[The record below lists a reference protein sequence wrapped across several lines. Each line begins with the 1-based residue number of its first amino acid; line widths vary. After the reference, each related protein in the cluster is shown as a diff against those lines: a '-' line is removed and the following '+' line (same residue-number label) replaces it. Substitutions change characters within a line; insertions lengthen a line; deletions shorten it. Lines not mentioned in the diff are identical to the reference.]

1 MHWDDIHLLQTI
13 DLLEQTETGTL
24 ANGLWLMQRE
34 ASGQALDHNRDYRT
48 FVWELVLANHVG
60 YVVWDARGVSPYR
73 PDPLSDPNAWLQ
85 EIRDIRLT
93 LPGRD
98 RARGR
103 LVLRELPD
111 PDEDDDRLITGM
123 TLEEISRAIGDAF
136 TPSQLPKFL
145 RDSGIPEDYL
155 SPLDGA
161 DNWAYVIDVLERL
174 HNGGSAARRTLR
186 EFIAR
191 WLEDMLHDGPSPD
204 LRRRVVAQLARQ
216 GWFVRDGRLVIGEP
230 QIGEIPPLSPVGR
243 EARIASLHPLVR
255 QAAHRYIDSNHMA
268 AAILEAFKAVSLR
281 MKDLAG
287 LDTDG
292 TDLVGKALGGTS
304 PRLQLADQGTQTGRD
319 IQAGYQHLFRRSHHG
334 HPQSQ
339 RP

>member
-1 MHWDDIHLLQTI
+1 MAHATGGRWSAPRPRNSRP
-13 DLLEQTETGTL
+13 TEPSS
-24 ANGLWLMQRE
+24 AR
-34 ASGQALDHNRDYRT
+34 
-48 FVWELVLANHVG
+48 LVLATHAG
-60 YVVWDARGVSPYR
+60 YVAWDARGVSPYR

-155 SPLDGA
+155 TPLDGA
-161 DNWAYVIDVLERL
+161 DNWAYVLAVLERL

-191 WLEDMLHDGPSPD
+191 WLEDKLHDGPSPD

-216 GWFVRDGRLVIGEP
+216 GWFVRGGRLVIGEP
-230 QIGEIPPLSPVGR
+230 QVGEIPPLSPVGR
-243 EARIASLHPLVR
+243 EARIATLHPLVR
-255 QAAHRYIDSNHMA
+255 QAVHRYIDSNHMA
-268 AAILEAFKAVSLR
+268 ASILEAFKAVSLR
-281 MKDLAG
+281 MKELTG

-292 TDLVGKALGGTS
+292 ADLVGKALGGTS
-304 PRLQLADQGTQTGRD
+304 PRLQIADQATQTGCRHPNRLP
-319 IQAGYQHLFRRSHHG
+319 APLPRSSHRHRET
-334 HPQSQ
+334 PTPTNSSN
-339 RP
+339 RSMTTTPSNNSASPAS